1 MKLGGRKFEQR
12 TSLSGNS
19 SRNGTSFVE
28 GFIFALSA
36 LMSLRGLLYLR
47 HCARFHSTAVTNS
60 LGSGKEVKFT
70 FINRDGSKT
79 LVEAEIGKSVL
90 EAAHENNV
98 ELEGACEGAM
108 ACSTCHVI
116 LDPELFDKLEE
127 PCEREEDLLDLA
139 PGLTDTS
146 RLSCQVQVDEKLEGT
161 EIRLPRVTLNFYVD
175 GHVPKPH

>member
-1 MKLGGRKFEQR
+1 M
-12 TSLSGNS
+12 
-19 SRNGTSFVE
+19 
-28 GFIFALSA
+28 
-36 LMSLRGLLYLR
+36 
-47 HCARFHSTAVTNS
+47 ARFS
-60 LGSGKEVKFT
+60 

-79 LVEAEIGKSVL
+79 SVSAEYGKTVL
-90 EAAHENNV
+90 DVAHENNV
-98 ELEGACEGAM
+98 ELEGACEGSM

-116 LDPELFDKLEE
+116 LEPKLFDQLEE

-146 RLSCQVQVDEKLEGT
+146 RLSCQIKVDERCEGT

>member
-1 MKLGGRKFEQR
+1 
-12 TSLSGNS
+12 
-19 SRNGTSFVE
+19 
-28 GFIFALSA
+28 
-36 LMSLRGLLYLR
+36 MSLRGLLYLR

-127 PCEREEDLLDLA
+127 PCERESRENPRA
-139 PGLTDTS
+139 EHAQHQGAAVGGGHSETTAFQRAQTATRKCQTQKKDT
-146 RLSCQVQVDEKLEGT
+146 Q
-161 EIRLPRVTLNFYVD
+161 IRSKARAHAKEPT
-175 GHVPKPH
+175 